1 MTIVY
6 DVKCYHMPLT
16 KQNFFKNINLWL
28 TDCILPGPVYTVHST
43 VVRHQLD
50 NNWDRAP
57 GCCWPVNSVQ
67 FTCWTQHWQEPQV
80 VGTRFFF
87 RYSRFSKRPFVLCT
101 ILIFKRLLLTPH
113 FTGSTFADFVSLPA
127 PIFLDEHGK
136 WKVHIPVVW
145 PLLIPLAVADKSLCT
160 GTVSVKLWRS
170 LPAYK

>member
-6 DVKCYHMPLT
+6 DVKMLT
-16 KQNFFKNINLWL
+16 HAIDIEKHCLKLKSL
-28 TDCILPGPVYTVHST
+28 TDRLCFAWSSVHCT
-43 VVRHQLD
+43 D

-87 RYSRFSKRPFVLCT
+87 RYSRFSERPFVLCT